1 LIEIK
6 NLTKK
11 YGSFVAVNNVS
22 FTVND
27 GEILGFL
34 GPNGAGKTTTM
45 NIITGYM
52 SATSGDCIVNG
63 FDILAEP
70 EQAKKNI
77 GYLPENPPLY
87 GEMTVLEYL
96 KFVADIKGVG
106 KAVREKA
113 IEEVMETVR
122 ITEMEQRLAKNLSKG
137 YRQRLGLAQAM
148 LGNPDVMI
156 LDEPTIGLDPK
167 QIIEMREVIK
177 KLSKKHTVILSSH
190 ILQEVSAMCDR
201 VIIIHR
207 GRIVAS
213 DTTSKLSLKLTQ
225 GHKMLVRVKGDQNK
239 ILETLGQVSL
249 IKEVSSEGS
258 REPGSYDI
266 VVAGDEHTDIREAI
280 FNTLAKRELP
290 ILMMRSLELTLEE
303 IFLQVTTG
311 EGVVDDED
319 DSKKE
324 NDEDKFTDAD
334 FDDGG
339 ADEDEDID
347 EPGGETD
354 DEDYDNEEGSDN

>member
-6 NLTKK
+6 NLTKR
-11 YGSFVAVNNVS
+11 YGSFAAVNNVS

-70 EQAKKNI
+70 ERAKKNI
-77 GYLPENPPLY
+77 GYLPESPPLY
-87 GEMTVLEYL
+87 GDMTVLEYL
-96 KFVADIKGVG
+96 GFVADIKGVKKNG
-106 KAVREKA
+106 RGKA
-113 IEEVMETVR
+113 IEEIMETVR

-156 LDEPTIGLDPK
+156 LDEPTVGLDPK

-201 VIIIHR
+201 VLIIHR

-213 DTTSKLSLKLTQ
+213 DTTEKLSLKLTQ
-225 GHKMLVRVKGDQNK
+225 GHKMLVRVRGDLDK
-239 ILETLGQVSL
+239 ITETLGNVS
-249 IKEVSSEGS
+249 IITEVKPEGS
-258 REPGSYDI
+258 REAGMHDLTVS
-266 VVAGDEHTDIREAI
+266 GDENTDIREAI
-280 FNTLAKRELP
+280 FNVLAKKELP

-311 EGVVDDED
+311 EG
-319 DSKKE
+319 S
-324 NDEDKFTDAD
+324 
-334 FDDGG
+334 
-339 ADEDEDID
+339 
-347 EPGGETD
+347 
-354 DEDYDNEEGSDN
+354 YEEE

>member
-1 LIEIK
+1 MIEVK
-6 NLTKK
+6 NLTKR

-77 GYLPENPPLY
+77 GYLPEIPPLY

-96 KFVADIKGVG
+96 RFVADIKGV
-106 KAVREKA
+106 KKSARDSA
-113 IEEVMETVR
+113 IEDIMETVR
-122 ITEMEQRLAKNLSKG
+122 ITEMEDRLAKNLSKG

-148 LGNPDVMI
+148 LGSPDVMI
-156 LDEPTIGLDPK
+156 LDEPTVGLDPK

-201 VIIIHR
+201 VLIIHR

-213 DTTSKLSLKLTQ
+213 DTTEKLSLKLTQ
-225 GHKMLVRVKGDQNK
+225 GHKMFVRVKGEEDK
-239 ILETLGQVSL
+239 IIDALSQVSL
-249 IKEVSSEGS
+249 FKEVKSEGS
-258 REPGSYDI
+258 REAGSYDI
-266 VVAGDEHTDIREAI
+266 TVMGDDETDIREAI
-280 FNTLAKRELP
+280 FNVLAKNGMP
-290 ILMMRSLELTLEE
+290 IFLMKSLELTLEE

-311 EGVVDDED
+311 EG
-319 DSKKE
+319 S
-324 NDEDKFTDAD
+324 
-334 FDDGG
+334 
-339 ADEDEDID
+339 
-347 EPGGETD
+347 
-354 DEDYDNEEGSDN
+354 YEEE

>member
-1 LIEIK
+1 LIEVR
-6 NLTKK
+6 NLTKR

-70 EQAKKNI
+70 EKAKKNI

-96 KFVADIKGVG
+96 RFVADIKGVG
-106 KAVREKA
+106 KDARERA
-113 IEEVMETVR
+113 IEDIMETVR

-213 DTTSKLSLKLTQ
+213 DTTSKLSLKLSQ
-225 GHKMLVRVKGDQNK
+225 GHKMLVRVKGELGK
-239 ILETLGQVSL
+239 IIETLGQISVVR
-249 IKEVSSEGS
+249 EVRSEGS
-258 REPGSYDI
+258 REPGSYD
-266 VVAGDEHTDIREAI
+266 VTVTGDENTDIREAI
-280 FNTLAKRELP
+280 FNVLAKKELP
-290 ILMMRSLELTLEE
+290 ILLMRSLELTLEE

-311 EGVVDDED
+311 EGVAVDQEADEGGDGGDRFSDEDFEEDEEEADEEDDDE
-319 DSKKE
+319 E
-324 NDEDKFTDAD
+324 
-334 FDDGG
+334 
-339 ADEDEDID
+339 EDEA
-347 EPGGETD
+347 EGGDSE
-354 DEDYDNEEGSDN
+354 